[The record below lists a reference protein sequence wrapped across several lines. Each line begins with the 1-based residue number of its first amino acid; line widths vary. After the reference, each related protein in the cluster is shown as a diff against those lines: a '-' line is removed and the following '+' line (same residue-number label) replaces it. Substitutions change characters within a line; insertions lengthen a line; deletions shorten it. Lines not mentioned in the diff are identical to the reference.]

1 VTRIGLLFPGEMG
14 AAVGAAVRGD
24 VLWASEGRSAET
36 AARAASFRDVG
47 TLHALVA
54 ESEIVLSICPP
65 GIAEDVAGQ
74 VAAAGFEGLYVE
86 ANAISPHR
94 AERIAS
100 TAGLN
105 VVDGSILAKGAIDLY
120 LSGATRDVQW
130 VAALFEGTDVHALP
144 LPGGIGAASALKMAF
159 GGWNKIGVLLA
170 AQAHAIAAAY
180 GVDEALAAEGVPT
193 ESVLRAGPK
202 AWRWAAEMEE
212 IAETCAALG
221 LPDGLGRAAAE
232 VCARWDGHRGRTPD
246 LDELLADLARGAA

>member
-1 VTRIGLLFPGEMG
+1 MTRIGLLFPGEMG
-14 AAVGAAVRGD
+14 AAVGAAARGD

-47 TLHALVA
+47 SLGALVA

-74 VAAAGFEGLYVE
+74 VAEAGFDGLYVE
-86 ANAISPHR
+86 ANAISPRR

-100 TAGLN
+100 GRGLR
-105 VVDGSILAKGAIDLY
+105 VVDGGILAKSAIDLY
-120 LSGATRDVQW
+120 LSGAEEDVQR
-130 VAALFEGTDVHALP
+130 VAELFEGTEVHALP

-180 GVDEALAAEGVPT
+180 GVDDALVAEGVPV

-232 VCARWDGHRGRTPD
+232 VCARWDGHRGRTPN
-246 LDELLADLARGAA
+246 LDELLADLARGPA

>member
-1 VTRIGLLFPGEMG
+1 MG
-14 AAVGAAVRGD
+14 AVVGEAARGD
-24 VLWASEGRSAET
+24 VLWASEGRSPET
-36 AARAASFRDVG
+36 AARAASFRDLG
-47 TLHALVA
+47 SLDALVA
-54 ESEIVLSICPP
+54 ESEIVLSVCPP

-74 VAAAGFEGLYVE
+74 VAEAGFDGLYVE
-86 ANAISPHR
+86 ANAIAPRR

-100 TAGLN
+100 GRGLR
-105 VVDGSILAKGAIDLY
+105 VVDGGIVAKGAIDLY
-120 LSGATRDVQW
+120 LSGADEDVRR
-130 VAALFEGTDVHALP
+130 VAELFEGTHVHALP

-193 ESVLRAGPK
+193 ESVVRAGPK
-202 AWRWAAEMEE
+202 AWRWAAEMQE
-212 IAETCAALG
+212 IADTCAALG

-232 VCARWDGHRGRTPD
+232 ICARWDGHRGRTPA